1 MAELFEG
8 NLGPVVQNLN
18 VVIVTDSLG
27 PLVHI
32 KLSVLVI
39 FAEKN

>member
-1 MAELFEG
+1 MAVVFEG

-18 VVIVTDSLG
+18 VVLVTDSLT

-32 KLSVLVI
+32 NQVC
-39 FAEKN
+39 